1 MRKVTTTVAAA
12 LVAFSF
18 AACNKTNNSV
28 TPEEGGTGTKGA
40 VIAQISAGSTNRA
53 LTDGQQ
59 DVAGVGG
66 EDVVKDGYLFF
77 KQGQSMDLEMK
88 QVDTSNKY
96 AWKSQIFETAPN
108 AAAKATLLLN
118 KNVNLTPAD
127 FVKTKSIS
135 LDNLKDFIKADGFM
149 MTSTVEGED
158 NTLDIKAGKD
168 DDAVKSGD
176 NNFEFKVERV
186 VSKLQVSRKADDAL
200 KVSDALKAMGTVSF
214 DLKYALAGSA
224 KSAYLFLDNAGSRT
238 LDKATEGKHI
248 YKGFKSIIDE
258 EETPVLQKV
267 SDLKAEG
274 STEYYLDGYYSGA
287 KTVGT
292 VADSN
297 KESLADGFF
306 FLENSMYGGERV
318 ATAKKQILFKRIAYA
333 KVYTTFAPKAGKKI
347 NTTTLDKLSYKP
359 ENLTDAAA
367 TDFEAVR
374 EYDVIVPQEWY
385 DKRKDKAEY
394 AGKFTPVPEVKDPET
409 GAVTTEAYVTFHVTD
424 NKGDF
429 YVGQDGKIYDTQLAA
444 AAAGNETYRKFTG
457 GKMVYMTPANAQK
470 ATDGDLINYCD
481 TRRNNIYDLTIVGF
495 EALGENFDP
504 VDPKDPNIPEPGDNP
519 GEPKP
524 DPDKPVQEEVTKM
537 MVKAAIL
544 MWNDVNRDVTLGK

>member
-18 AACNKTNNSV
+18 AACNKTNNV
-28 TPEEGGTGTKGA
+28 TPEVGGTGTKGA

-66 EDVVKDGYLFF
+66 EDLVKDGYLFF
-77 KQGQSMDLEMK
+77 KQGQSMDLAMEK
-88 QVDTSNKY
+88 NGSDY

-108 AAAKATLLLN
+108 AAANATLLLN

-127 FVKTKSIS
+127 FVKTKPIS

-158 NTLDIKAGKD
+158 NTLNIEKDKKDADVEAG
-168 DDAVKSGD
+168 A
-176 NNFEFKVERV
+176 NTFEFTVERV

-238 LDKATEGKHI
+238 LDTTDGKHI
-248 YKGFKSIIDE
+248 YKGFKSIIDG
-258 EETPVLQKV
+258 ETTPELQKV
-267 SDLKAEG
+267 SDPKAEG
-274 STEYYLDGYYSGA
+274 SAEYYLDGYYSTA

-297 KESLADGFF
+297 KESLEEGFF
-306 FLENSMYGGERV
+306 FLENSMYHGTDV

-347 NTTTLDKLSYKP
+347 NGALDKLSYKP

-367 TDFEAVR
+367 ADFEAVR

-385 DKRKDKAEY
+385 DARKDKAEY
-394 AGKFTPVPEVKDPET
+394 AGKFTEVPEVKDPET

-429 YVGQDGKIYDTQLAA
+429 YVGKDGKIYDTQLAA

-519 GEPKP
+519 GEPEP

-537 MVKAAIL
+537 MVKAKIL
-544 MWNDVNRDVTLGK
+544 MWNDVNRDVTLGE

>member
-18 AACNKTNNSV
+18 AACNKTNNM

-53 LTDGQQ
+53 LTNGQQ
-59 DVAGVGG
+59 DVGGVGG
-66 EDVVKDGYLFF
+66 EDKVKDGYLFF
-77 KQGQSMDLEMK
+77 KKGQSMDLDMEK
-88 QVDTSNKY
+88 VGADNY

-108 AAAKATLLLN
+108 SAANATLLLN
-118 KNVNLTPAD
+118 KSIELSVAD
-127 FVKTKSIS
+127 FTKDKTIS
-135 LDNLKDFIKADGFM
+135 LDNIKDFIKDKGFM
-149 MTSTVEGED
+149 MTSTVEGEK

-168 DDAVKSGD
+168 DDAVKGGA
-176 NNFEFKVERV
+176 NTFEFTVERV

-200 KVSDALKAMGTVSF
+200 KISDALKTMGTVSF

-224 KSAYLFLDNAGSRT
+224 KTAYLFLDNAGSRT
-238 LDKATEGKHI
+238 LATDEGKHI
-248 YKGFKSIIDE
+248 YKGFKSIIDG
-258 EETPVLQKV
+258 ETDPELQKV
-267 SDLKAEG
+267 SDKKDKEPTT
-274 STEYYLDGYYSGA
+274 TEFFLDGYYS
-287 KTVGT
+287 TPNPVGT

-297 KESLADGFF
+297 KESLEKGFF
-306 FLENSMYGGERV
+306 FLENSMYGGERF

-347 NTTTLDKLSYKP
+347 NGALDKLSYKP

-367 TDFEAVR
+367 ADFEAVR
-374 EYDVIVPQEWY
+374 EYKVIVPQEWY
-385 DKRKDKAEY
+385 DARKDKAEY

-444 AAAGNETYRKFTG
+444 AAAGNDTYRKFTG

-470 ATDGDLINYCD
+470 AADGDLINYCD

-495 EALGENFDP
+495 EALGENYDP

-524 DPDKPVQEEVTKM
+524 DPNKPVQEEVTKM
-537 MVKAAIL
+537 MVKATIL

>member
-18 AACNKTNNSV
+18 AACNKTNNV
-28 TPEEGGTGTKGA
+28 TPEVGGTGTKGA

-66 EDVVKDGYLFF
+66 EDLVKDGYLFF
-77 KQGQSMDLEMK
+77 KQGQSMDLNMEK
-88 QVDTSNKY
+88 NGSDY

-108 AAAKATLLLN
+108 AAANATLLLN

-127 FVKTKSIS
+127 FVKTKPIS

-158 NTLDIKAGKD
+158 NTLNIEKDKKDADVEAG
-168 DDAVKSGD
+168 A
-176 NNFEFKVERV
+176 NTFEFTVERV

-238 LDKATEGKHI
+238 LDTTDGKHI
-248 YKGFKSIIDE
+248 YKGFKSIIDG
-258 EETPVLQKV
+258 ETAPELQKV
-267 SDLKAEG
+267 SDPKAEG
-274 STEYYLDGYYSGA
+274 SAEYYLDGYYSTA

-297 KESLADGFF
+297 KESLAEGFF
-306 FLENSMYGGERV
+306 FLENSMYHGTDV

-347 NTTTLDKLSYKP
+347 NGALDKLSYKP

-367 TDFEAVR
+367 ADFEAVR

-385 DKRKDKAEY
+385 DARKDKAEY
-394 AGKFTPVPEVKDPET
+394 AGKFTEVPEVKDPET

-519 GEPKP
+519 GEPEP

-537 MVKAAIL
+537 MVKATIL

>member
-18 AACNKTNNSV
+18 AACNKTNNV
-28 TPEEGGTGTKGA
+28 TPEVGGTGTKGA

-66 EDVVKDGYLFF
+66 EDLVKDGYLFF
-77 KQGQSMDLEMK
+77 KQGQSMDLAMEK
-88 QVDTSNKY
+88 NGSDY

-108 AAAKATLLLN
+108 AAANATLLLN

-127 FVKTKSIS
+127 FVKTKPIS

-158 NTLDIKAGKD
+158 NTLNIEKDKKDADVEAG
-168 DDAVKSGD
+168 A
-176 NNFEFKVERV
+176 NTFEFTVERV
-186 VSKLQVSRKADDAL
+186 VSKLQVSRKADEAL

-238 LDKATEGKHI
+238 LDTTEGKHI
-248 YKGFKSIIDE
+248 YKGFKSIIDG
-258 EETPVLQKV
+258 ETTPELQKV
-267 SDLKAEG
+267 SDPKAEG
-274 STEYYLDGYYSGA
+274 SAEYYLDGYYSTA

-297 KESLADGFF
+297 KESLEEGFF
-306 FLENSMYGGERV
+306 FLENSMYHGTDV

-347 NTTTLDKLSYKP
+347 NGALDKLSYKP

-367 TDFEAVR
+367 ADFEAVR

-385 DKRKDKAEY
+385 DARKDKAEY
-394 AGKFTPVPEVKDPET
+394 AGKFTEVPEVKDPET

-429 YVGQDGKIYDTQLAA
+429 YVGKDGKIYDTQLAA

-519 GEPKP
+519 GEPEP
-524 DPDKPVQEEVTKM
+524 DPEKPVQEEVTKM
-537 MVKAAIL
+537 MVKAKIL
-544 MWNDVNRDVTLGK
+544 MWNDVNRDVTLGE

>member
-18 AACNKTNNSV
+18 AACNKTNNV
-28 TPEEGGTGTKGA
+28 TPEVGGTGTKGA

-59 DVAGVGG
+59 DVAGIGG
-66 EDVVKDGYLFF
+66 EDLVKDGYLFF
-77 KQGQSMDLEMK
+77 KQGQSMDLNMEK
-88 QVDTSNKY
+88 NGSDY

-108 AAAKATLLLN
+108 AAANATLLLN

-127 FVKTKSIS
+127 FVKTKPIS

-158 NTLDIKAGKD
+158 NTLNIEKDKKDADVEAG
-168 DDAVKSGD
+168 A
-176 NNFEFKVERV
+176 NTFEFTVERV

-238 LDKATEGKHI
+238 LDTTDGKHI
-248 YKGFKSIIDE
+248 YKGFKSIIDG
-258 EETPVLQKV
+258 ETAPELQKV
-267 SDLKAEG
+267 SDPKAEG
-274 STEYYLDGYYSGA
+274 SAEYYLDGYYSTA

-297 KESLADGFF
+297 KESLAEGFF
-306 FLENSMYGGERV
+306 FLENSMYHGTDV

-347 NTTTLDKLSYKP
+347 NGALDKLSYKP

-385 DKRKDKAEY
+385 DARKDKAEY
-394 AGKFTPVPEVKDPET
+394 AGKFTEVPEVKDPET

-537 MVKAAIL
+537 MVKATIL

>member
-18 AACNKTNNSV
+18 AACNKTNNV
-28 TPEEGGTGTKGA
+28 TPEVGGTGTKGA

-66 EDVVKDGYLFF
+66 EDLVKDGYLFF
-77 KQGQSMDLEMK
+77 KQGQSMDLEMEK
-88 QVDTSNKY
+88 NGSDY

-108 AAAKATLLLN
+108 AAANATLLLN

-127 FVKTKSIS
+127 FVKTKPIS

-158 NTLDIKAGKD
+158 NTLNIEKDKKDADVEAG
-168 DDAVKSGD
+168 A
-176 NNFEFKVERV
+176 NTFEFTVERV

-238 LDKATEGKHI
+238 LDTTEGKHI
-248 YKGFKSIIDE
+248 YKGFKSIIDG
-258 EETPVLQKV
+258 ETTPDLQKV
-267 SDLKAEG
+267 SDPKAEG
-274 STEYYLDGYYSGA
+274 SAEYYLDGYYSTA

-297 KESLADGFF
+297 KESLEEGFF
-306 FLENSMYGGERV
+306 FLENSMYHGTDV

-347 NTTTLDKLSYKP
+347 NGALDKLSYKP

-367 TDFEAVR
+367 ADFEAVR

-385 DKRKDKAEY
+385 DARKDKAEY
-394 AGKFTPVPEVKDPET
+394 AGKFTEVPEVKDPET

-429 YVGQDGKIYDTQLAA
+429 YVGKDGKIYDTQLAA

-519 GEPKP
+519 GEPEP
-524 DPDKPVQEEVTKM
+524 DPEKPVQEEVTKM
-537 MVKAAIL
+537 MVKAKIL
-544 MWNDVNRDVTLGK
+544 MWNDVNRDVTLGE

>member
-18 AACNKTNNSV
+18 AACNKTNNM

-53 LTDGQQ
+53 LTNGQQ
-59 DVAGVGG
+59 DVGGVGG
-66 EDVVKDGYLFF
+66 EDKVKDGYLFF
-77 KQGQSMDLEMK
+77 KQGQSMDLDMEK
-88 QVDTSNKY
+88 IGSDNY

-108 AAAKATLLLN
+108 SAANATLLLN
-118 KNVNLTPAD
+118 KSIELSVAD
-127 FVKTKSIS
+127 FTKDKTIS
-135 LDNLKDFIKADGFM
+135 LDNIKDFTKGEGFM
-149 MTSTVEGED
+149 MTSTVEGGN
-158 NTLDIKAGKD
+158 NTLNIEKD
-168 DDAVKSGD
+168 KKDADVEGGA
-176 NNFEFKVERV
+176 NTFKFTVERV

-200 KVSDALKAMGTVSF
+200 KVSDALKAMGTVSYE
-214 DLKYALAGSA
+214 LEYALAGSA

-238 LDKATEGKHI
+238 LATDEGKHI
-248 YKGFKSIIDE
+248 YTGFKSIIDG
-258 EETPVLQKV
+258 ETDPVLQKV
-267 SDLKAEG
+267 SDPKAEG
-274 STEYYLDGYYSGA
+274 SAEYYLDGYYSTA

-297 KESLADGFF
+297 KESLEEGFF
-306 FLENSMYGGERV
+306 FLENSMYHGTDV
-318 ATAKKQILFKRIAYA
+318 AAAKKQILFKRIAYA

-347 NTTTLDKLSYKP
+347 NGALDKLSYKP

-367 TDFEAVR
+367 ADFEAVR

-444 AAAGNETYRKFTG
+444 AAAGNDTYRKFTG

-470 ATDGDLINYCD
+470 AKDGDLINYSD

-519 GEPKP
+519 GEPTP
-524 DPDKPVQEEVTKM
+524 DPNKPVQEEVTKM

>member
-18 AACNKTNNSV
+18 AACNKTNNM
-28 TPEEGGTGTKGA
+28 TPEVGGTGTKGA

-66 EDVVKDGYLFF
+66 EDLVKDGYLFF
-77 KQGQSMDLEMK
+77 KQGQSMDLAMEK
-88 QVDTSNKY
+88 NGSNY

-108 AAAKATLLLN
+108 AAANATLLLN

-127 FVKTKSIS
+127 FVKTKPIS

-158 NTLDIKAGKD
+158 NTLNIEKGKKDADVEAG
-168 DDAVKSGD
+168 A
-176 NNFEFKVERV
+176 NNFEFTVERV

-200 KVSDALKAMGTVSF
+200 KVSDALKAMGTVNF

-238 LDKATEGKHI
+238 LATDEGKHI
-248 YKGFKSIIDE
+248 YTGFKSIIDGE
-258 EETPVLQKV
+258 ATPELQKV
-267 SDLKAEG
+267 SDPKAEG
-274 STEYYLDGYYSGA
+274 SAEYYLDGYYSTA

-297 KESLADGFF
+297 KESLDEGFF
-306 FLENSMYGGERV
+306 FLENSMYHGTDV

-347 NTTTLDKLSYKP
+347 NGALDKLSYKP

-367 TDFEAVR
+367 ADFEAVR

-385 DKRKDKAEY
+385 EARKDKAEY
-394 AGKFTPVPEVKDPET
+394 AGKFTEVPEVKDPET

-429 YVGQDGKIYDTQLAA
+429 YVGKDGKIYDTQLAA
-444 AAAGNETYRKFTG
+444 AAAGNETYRKFAG

-495 EALGENFDP
+495 KALGENFDP

-537 MVKAAIL
+537 MVKVAIL
-544 MWNDVNRDVTLGK
+544 MWNDVNRDVTLGE

>member
-18 AACNKTNNSV
+18 AACNKTNNV
-28 TPEEGGTGTKGA
+28 TPEVGGTGTKGA

-59 DVAGVGG
+59 DVAGIGG
-66 EDVVKDGYLFF
+66 EDLVKDGYLFF
-77 KQGQSMDLEMK
+77 KQGQSMDLNMERNGS
-88 QVDTSNKY
+88 DY

-108 AAAKATLLLN
+108 AAANATLLLN

-127 FVKTKSIS
+127 FVKTKPIS

-158 NTLDIKAGKD
+158 NTLNIEKDKKDADVEAG
-168 DDAVKSGD
+168 A
-176 NNFEFKVERV
+176 NTFEFTVERV

-238 LDKATEGKHI
+238 LDTTDGKHI
-248 YKGFKSIIDE
+248 YKGFKSIIDG
-258 EETPVLQKV
+258 ETAPELQKV
-267 SDLKAEG
+267 SDPKAEG
-274 STEYYLDGYYSGA
+274 SAEYYLDGYYSTA

-297 KESLADGFF
+297 KESLAEGFF
-306 FLENSMYGGERV
+306 FLENSMYHGTDV

-347 NTTTLDKLSYKP
+347 NGALDKLSYKP

-367 TDFEAVR
+367 ADFEAVR

-385 DKRKDKAEY
+385 DARKDKAEY
-394 AGKFTPVPEVKDPET
+394 AGKFTEVPEVKDPET

-519 GEPKP
+519 GEPEP

-537 MVKAAIL
+537 MVKATIL

>member
-18 AACNKTNNSV
+18 AACNKTNNV
-28 TPEEGGTGTKGA
+28 TPEVGGTGTKGA

-66 EDVVKDGYLFF
+66 EDLVSNGYLFF
-77 KQGQSMDLEMK
+77 KEGKSTVLTMSKDG
-88 QVDTSNKY
+88 SAYKY
-96 AWKSQIFETAPN
+96 KSQIFETAPN
-108 AAAKATLLLN
+108 AAANAALVLS

-127 FVKTKSIS
+127 FVKTKPIS

-149 MTSTVEGED
+149 MTSTVEGTE
-158 NTLDIKAGKD
+158 NTLNIEKGKKD
-168 DDAVKSGD
+168 TDVEGGA
-176 NNFEFKVERV
+176 NNFTFTVERV

-238 LDKATEGKHI
+238 LATDEGKHI
-248 YKGFKSIIDE
+248 YTGFKSIIDG
-258 EETPVLQKV
+258 ETAPELQKV
-267 SDLKAEG
+267 SDPKAEG
-274 STEYYLDGYYSGA
+274 SAEYYLDGYYSAA

-297 KESLADGFF
+297 KESLAEGFF
-306 FLENSMYGGERV
+306 FLENSMYHGTDV

-347 NTTTLDKLSYKP
+347 NATTLDKLSYKS
-359 ENLTDAAA
+359 EDLTDADAA
-367 TDFEAVR
+367 AFEATR
-374 EYDVIVPQEWY
+374 TYKVIVPQEWY
-385 DKRKDKAEY
+385 EARKDKAEY
-394 AGKFTPVPEVKDPET
+394 TGKFAEVPEVKDPET
-409 GAVTTEAYVTFHVTD
+409 GAVKTEAYVTFEVTD

-429 YVGQDGKIYDTQLAA
+429 YLGADGVIYDTQLAA
-444 AAAGNETYRKFTG
+444 AAAGNKTYRKYTG

-470 ATDGDLINYCD
+470 AADGDLINYCD

-495 EALGENFDP
+495 EKLGENYDP

-537 MVKAAIL
+537 MVKAEIL
-544 MWNDVNRDVTLGK
+544 MWNDVNRDVTLGE

>member
-18 AACNKTNNSV
+18 AACNKTNNV
-28 TPEEGGTGTKGA
+28 TPEVGGTGTKGA

-59 DVAGVGG
+59 DVAGIGG
-66 EDVVKDGYLFF
+66 EDLVKDGYLFF
-77 KQGQSMDLEMK
+77 KQGQSMDLNMEK
-88 QVDTSNKY
+88 NGSDY

-108 AAAKATLLLN
+108 AAANATLLLN

-127 FVKTKSIS
+127 FVKTKPIS

-158 NTLDIKAGKD
+158 NTLNIEKDKKDADVEAG
-168 DDAVKSGD
+168 A
-176 NNFEFKVERV
+176 NTFEFTVERV

-238 LDKATEGKHI
+238 LDTTDGKHI
-248 YKGFKSIIDE
+248 YKGFKSIIDG
-258 EETPVLQKV
+258 ETAPELQKV
-267 SDLKAEG
+267 SDPKAEG
-274 STEYYLDGYYSGA
+274 SAEYYLDGYYSTA

-297 KESLADGFF
+297 KESLAEGFF
-306 FLENSMYGGERV
+306 FLENSMYHGTDV

-347 NTTTLDKLSYKP
+347 NGALDKLSYKP

-385 DKRKDKAEY
+385 DARKDKAEY
-394 AGKFTPVPEVKDPET
+394 AGKFTEVPEVKDPET

-519 GEPKP
+519 GEPEP

-537 MVKAAIL
+537 MVKATIL

>member
-18 AACNKTNNSV
+18 AACNKTNNV
-28 TPEEGGTGTKGA
+28 TPEVGGTGTKGA

-66 EDVVKDGYLFF
+66 EDLVKDGYLFF
-77 KQGQSMDLEMK
+77 KQGQSMDLAMEK
-88 QVDTSNKY
+88 NGSNY

-108 AAAKATLLLN
+108 AAANATLLLN

-127 FVKTKSIS
+127 FVKTKPIS

-158 NTLDIKAGKD
+158 NTLNIEKGKKDADVEAG
-168 DDAVKSGD
+168 A
-176 NNFEFKVERV
+176 NNFTFTVERV

-200 KVSDALKAMGTVSF
+200 KVSDALKAMGTVNF

-238 LDKATEGKHI
+238 LATDEGKHI
-248 YKGFKSIIDE
+248 YTGFKSIIDGE
-258 EETPVLQKV
+258 ATPELQKV
-267 SDLKAEG
+267 SDPKAEG
-274 STEYYLDGYYSGA
+274 SAEYYLDGYYSTA

-297 KESLADGFF
+297 KESLDEGFF
-306 FLENSMYGGERV
+306 FLENSMYHGTDV

-347 NTTTLDKLSYKP
+347 NGALDKLSYKP

-367 TDFEAVR
+367 ADFEAVR

-385 DKRKDKAEY
+385 EDRKDKAEY
-394 AGKFTPVPEVKDPET
+394 AGKFTEVPEVKDPET

-429 YVGQDGKIYDTQLAA
+429 YVGKDGKIYDTQLAA
-444 AAAGNETYRKFTG
+444 AAAGNETYRKFAG

-495 EALGENFDP
+495 KALGENFDP

-537 MVKAAIL
+537 MVKVAIL
-544 MWNDVNRDVTLGK
+544 MWNDVNRDVTLGE

>member
-18 AACNKTNNSV
+18 AACNKTNNV
-28 TPEEGGTGTKGA
+28 TPEVGGTGTKGA

-66 EDVVKDGYLFF
+66 EDKVKDGYLFF
-77 KQGQSMDLEMK
+77 KQGQSMDLEMEK
-88 QVDTSNKY
+88 NGSDY

-108 AAAKATLLLN
+108 AAANATLLLN

-127 FVKTKSIS
+127 FVKTKPIS

-158 NTLDIKAGKD
+158 NTLNIEKDKKDADVEAG
-168 DDAVKSGD
+168 A
-176 NNFEFKVERV
+176 NTFEFTVERV

-238 LDKATEGKHI
+238 LDTTEGKHI
-248 YKGFKSIIDE
+248 YKGFKSIIDG
-258 EETPVLQKV
+258 ETAPELQKV
-267 SDLKAEG
+267 SDPKAEG
-274 STEYYLDGYYSGA
+274 SAEYYLDGYYSTA

-297 KESLADGFF
+297 KESLEEGFF
-306 FLENSMYGGERV
+306 FLENSMYHGTDV

-347 NTTTLDKLSYKP
+347 NGALDKLSYKP

-367 TDFEAVR
+367 ADFEAVR

-385 DKRKDKAEY
+385 DARKDKAEY
-394 AGKFTPVPEVKDPET
+394 AGKFTEVPEVKDPET

-429 YVGQDGKIYDTQLAA
+429 YVGKDGKIYDTQLAA

-495 EALGENFDP
+495 KALGENFDP

-519 GEPKP
+519 GEPEP

-537 MVKAAIL
+537 MVKAKIL
-544 MWNDVNRDVTLGK
+544 MWNDVNRDVTLGE

>member
-18 AACNKTNNSV
+18 AACNNSNNV
-28 TPEEGGTGTKGA
+28 TPEVGGTGTKGA

-59 DVAGVGG
+59 DVGGVGG
-66 EDVVKDGYLFF
+66 EDLVKDGYLFF
-77 KQGQSMDLEMK
+77 KQGQSMDLEMEK
-88 QVDTSNKY
+88 NGSDY

-108 AAAKATLLLN
+108 AAANATLLLN

-135 LDNLKDFIKADGFM
+135 LDNLKDFIKGDGFM

-158 NTLDIKAGKD
+158 NTLNIEKD
-168 DDAVKSGD
+168 KKDADVEGGD
-176 NNFEFKVERV
+176 NNFEFTVERV

-200 KVSDALKAMGTVSF
+200 KVSDALKAMGTVNF
-214 DLKYALAGSA
+214 ELEYALAGSA

-238 LDKATEGKHI
+238 LDTTDGKHI
-248 YKGFKSIIDE
+248 YKGFKSIIDG
-258 EETPVLQKV
+258 ETTPELQKV
-267 SDLKAEG
+267 SDPKAEG
-274 STEYYLDGYYSGA
+274 SAEYYLDGYYSTA

-297 KESLADGFF
+297 KESLDEGFF
-306 FLENSMYGGERV
+306 FLENSMYHGTDV

-347 NTTTLDKLSYKP
+347 NGALDKLSYKS
-359 ENLTDAAA
+359 EDLTDAAA
-367 TDFEAVR
+367 ADFEAVR
-374 EYDVIVPQEWY
+374 EYKVIVPQEWY
-385 DKRKDKAEY
+385 DARKGKAEY
-394 AGKFTPVPEVKDPET
+394 AGKFTEVPAVTDPDT
-409 GAVTTEAYVTFHVTD
+409 GAEITPAYVTFSVTD

-429 YVGQDGKIYDTQLAA
+429 YVGKDGKIYDTQLAA
-444 AAAGNETYRKFTG
+444 AAAGNETYRKYTG

-519 GEPKP
+519 GEPEP

-537 MVKAAIL
+537 MVKATIL

>member
-18 AACNKTNNSV
+18 AACNKTNNV
-28 TPEEGGTGTKGA
+28 TPEVGGTGTKGA

-66 EDVVKDGYLFF
+66 EDLVKDGYLFF
-77 KQGQSMDLEMK
+77 KQGQSMDLAMEK
-88 QVDTSNKY
+88 NGSDY

-108 AAAKATLLLN
+108 AAANATLLLN

-127 FVKTKSIS
+127 FVKTKPIS

-149 MTSTVEGED
+149 MTSTVEGEN
-158 NTLDIKAGKD
+158 NTLNIEKD
-168 DDAVKSGD
+168 KKDADVETGA
-176 NNFEFKVERV
+176 NTFEFTVERV

-238 LDKATEGKHI
+238 LDTTEGKHI
-248 YKGFKSIIDE
+248 YKGFKSIIDG
-258 EETPVLQKV
+258 ETAPELQKV
-267 SDLKAEG
+267 SDPKAEG
-274 STEYYLDGYYSGA
+274 SAEYYLDGYYSTA

-297 KESLADGFF
+297 KESLEEGFF
-306 FLENSMYGGERV
+306 FLENSMYHGTDV

-347 NTTTLDKLSYKP
+347 NGALDKLSYKP

-367 TDFEAVR
+367 ADFEAVR

-385 DKRKDKAEY
+385 DARKDKAEY
-394 AGKFTPVPEVKDPET
+394 AGKFTEVPEVKDPET

-429 YVGQDGKIYDTQLAA
+429 YVGKDGKIYDTQLAA

-519 GEPKP
+519 GEPEP

-537 MVKAAIL
+537 MVKAKIL
-544 MWNDVNRDVTLGK
+544 MWNDVNRDVTLGE

>member
-18 AACNKTNNSV
+18 AACNKTNNV
-28 TPEEGGTGTKGA
+28 TPEVGGTGTKGA

-59 DVAGVGG
+59 DVAGIGG
-66 EDVVKDGYLFF
+66 EDLVKDGYLFF
-77 KQGQSMDLEMK
+77 KQGQSMDLNMEK
-88 QVDTSNKY
+88 NGSDY

-108 AAAKATLLLN
+108 AAANATLLLN

-127 FVKTKSIS
+127 FVKTKPIS

-158 NTLDIKAGKD
+158 NTLNIEKDKKDADVEAG
-168 DDAVKSGD
+168 A
-176 NNFEFKVERV
+176 NTFEFTVERV

-238 LDKATEGKHI
+238 LDTTDGKHI
-248 YKGFKSIIDE
+248 YKGFKSIIDG
-258 EETPVLQKV
+258 ETAPELQKV
-267 SDLKAEG
+267 SDPKAEG
-274 STEYYLDGYYSGA
+274 SAEYYLDGYYSTA

-297 KESLADGFF
+297 KESLAEGFF
-306 FLENSMYGGERV
+306 FLENSMYHGTDV

-347 NTTTLDKLSYKP
+347 NGALDKLSYKP

-367 TDFEAVR
+367 ADFEAVR

-385 DKRKDKAEY
+385 DARKDKAEY
-394 AGKFTPVPEVKDPET
+394 AGKFTEVPEVKDPET

-519 GEPKP
+519 GEPEP

-537 MVKAAIL
+537 MVKATIL